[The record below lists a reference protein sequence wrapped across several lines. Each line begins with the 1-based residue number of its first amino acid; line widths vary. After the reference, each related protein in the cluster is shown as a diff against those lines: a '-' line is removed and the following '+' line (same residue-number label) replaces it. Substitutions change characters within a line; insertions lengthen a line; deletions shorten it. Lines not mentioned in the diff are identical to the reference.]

1 VELFNDSRSR
11 TQSLYGRNFLPE
23 SFDGHEVVMARPVLT
38 SLPEENLGY
47 GQLFAVLLRRRYWF
61 LATFL
66 GAVGVALFMSLYT
79 KPTYRSSMQLLV
91 DQNYRGKPV
100 QSTTNPQFADSDV
113 QADYATQLTLMNSSI
128 LIQRIVNRLR
138 PTYPNLSIESV
149 KKSLSVSQV
158 TGKTAEKKVDTK
170 IFEAAYEDLDPVKSQ
185 KVLQAV
191 REVYQEYNREQQKL
205 RLVKGLAFINDQVP
219 QIQNQLTQAELALEN
234 FRKNQNFLNPELQ
247 SKALVESLEN
257 ISRERRTNLI
267 QVQDFRTQY
276 EALGKKLALS
286 PQAISLATRLSQ
298 SSRYQNLLNEIQ
310 KTELALLQERLRFTD
325 QALSVKDL
333 LKKLTEQKSQLLIE
347 MQRISP
353 DGAVTT
359 SSSDSS
365 AAMKAAQLG
374 SIELN
379 LASQFVDAQIN
390 LSVALAR
397 SESLVRIE
405 KQYQQEMQRF
415 PALLSEYNRLQPA
428 VQLSKETLQQLL
440 KARQDLGLEIARG
453 GFDWQIVED
462 PKLGEKTGPDLK
474 QNLLLG
480 SVVGLFLGGITAF
493 LRDAMDNSIQSL
505 DELKRQTNLP
515 LLGSVP
521 EMLPQSK
528 NQWGLVLPFRQLSPA
543 NNSTLQVINWL
554 PFRES
559 IDQIYKNIQLIEF
572 SASLRSIMVT
582 SILPGE
588 GKSTLAIG
596 LAISAARLHKRVL
609 LIDADLR
616 QPNLHKQLNLFN
628 EEGLSTLLSRGSS
641 LSAEKVI
648 HYLSLNGSLSVLTAG
663 PVPRDPARLLSS
675 QQMAELM
682 LEFEANYDLVLID
695 APPILGTVDT
705 AILSSCCSGAVLVE
719 RIGQAN
725 RKDLI
730 QAAAVLN
737 RLNIVGLIPNG
748 VSHSTKRYTSDRK
761 RNSS

>member
-1 VELFNDSRSR
+1 
-11 TQSLYGRNFLPE
+11 
-23 SFDGHEVVMARPVLT
+23 MAEPVLT
-38 SLPEENLGY
+38 SSSEENLGY
-47 GQLFAVLLRRRYWF
+47 GQLFAVLLRRKYWF

-66 GAVGVALFMSLYT
+66 GAIGIALFLSLST

-91 DQNYRGKPV
+91 DQNYRSKSG

-128 LIQRIVNRLR
+128 LIQRIVDRLR
-138 PTYPNLSIESV
+138 PTYPNLSIEAV
-149 KKSLSVSQV
+149 KKSLSVAQV

-170 IFEAAYEDLDPVKSQ
+170 IFEAAYEDLDPEKAQ

-219 QIQNQLTQAELALEN
+219 QIQNQLKQAELALEN

-247 SKALVESLEN
+247 SKALVESLET
-257 ISRERRTNLI
+257 ISREQRTNLI
-267 QVQDFRTQY
+267 QVQDFRTRY
-276 EALGKKLALS
+276 EALEKKLALS

-333 LKKLTEQKSQLLIE
+333 LEKRTQQKSQLLVE
-347 MQRISP
+347 MQRIAP
-353 DGAVTT
+353 DGAT
-359 SSSDSS
+359 SNSADSS

-397 SESLVRIE
+397 AESLTRIE
-405 KQYQQEMQRF
+405 KQYQQEIQRF

-428 VQLSKETLQQLL
+428 VQLGKETLQQLL

-453 GFDWQIVED
+453 GFDWQIVEE

-480 SVVGLFLGGITAF
+480 SVVGLFLGGIMAF
-493 LRDAMDNSIQSL
+493 LRDAMDNSIHSL
-505 DELKRQTNLP
+505 DDLKRQTNLP
-515 LLGSVP
+515 LLGTVP
-521 EMLPQSK
+521 KMLPQGK
-528 NQWGLVLPFRQLSPA
+528 NQWGLSLPFRHLSSS

-559 IDQIYKNIQLIEF
+559 IDQVYKNIQLIEF
-572 SASLRSIMVT
+572 SASLRSIMIT
-582 SILPGE
+582 SVLPGE

-616 QPNLHKQLNLFN
+616 QPNLHKHLDVFN
-628 EEGLSTLLSRGSS
+628 EDGLSTLLSRGSS

-648 HYLSLNGSLSVLTAG
+648 HYLSLNGSLAVLTAG
-663 PVPRDPARLLSS
+663 PVPHDPARLLSS

-682 LEFEANYDLVLID
+682 LEFEASYDLVLID

-705 AILSSCCSGAVLVE
+705 AILSSCCSGVVLVE

-730 QAAAVLN
+730 QAAAVIS
-737 RLNIVGLIPNG
+737 RLNVVGLIPNG
-748 VSHSTKRYTSDRK
+748 VSHSTNQYPIDRK
-761 RNSS
+761 RNIS